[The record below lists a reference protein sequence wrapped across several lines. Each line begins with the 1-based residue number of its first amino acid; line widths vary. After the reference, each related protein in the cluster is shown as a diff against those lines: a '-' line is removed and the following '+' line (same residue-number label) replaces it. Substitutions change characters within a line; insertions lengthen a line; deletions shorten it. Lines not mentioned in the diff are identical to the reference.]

1 MQQKIPFLT
10 GSRVCAQFGLFRVEA
25 LSEGYQ
31 NAKDCFCNTATPFRR
46 ILPFA
51 FVAVVPA
58 KVWIM
63 CHIPIPGFSGISQ
76 VKVHQQI

>member
-25 LSEGYQ
+25 LSEEYQ
-31 NAKDCFCNTATPFRR
+31 NAKDCFCNAATPFRR

-63 CHIPIPGFSGISQ
+63 CHISIPGFSGISQ